1 MKENRLL
8 PETFLG
14 YMSLCF
20 HAGGGEPSD
29 QRSCGHPAQGATA
42 GFQAPGL

>member
-8 PETFLG
+8 PETFMG

-20 HAGGGEPSD
+20 HAGGGERSD
-29 QRSCGHPAQGATA
+29 NGHA
-42 GFQAPGL
+42 GILHA